1 MKQEVMNEMSWDG
14 LDIIGSSENLDEEF
28 GKNENINAIKSMWR
42 AVITQ
47 ALMDAAS
54 KSKKRE
60 NLKAK
65 REAKEWLLGES
76 DDFLSVCCLADMNPS
91 YVKKK
96 IKLALARGCTWRND
110 NKKKSI
116 EKEKILYK
124 EAV

>member
-1 MKQEVMNEMSWDG
+1 MKQEVINDISWDG
-14 LDIIGSSENLDEEF
+14 LGIIDSDENFDDESAL
-28 GKNENINAIKSMWR
+28 NENVNAIKSMWR

-65 REAKEWLLGES
+65 REAKEWLLGNS

-110 NKKKSI
+110 KKKKSI
-116 EKEKILYK
+116 EKEDIYYK

>member
-1 MKQEVMNEMSWDG
+1 MKQEVMNDISWDG
-14 LDIIGSSENLDEEF
+14 LDIIGRDDDIDQKSEMS
-28 GKNENINAIKSMWR
+28 ENINATKAMWR

-47 ALMDAAS
+47 ALMDASS

-76 DDFLSVCCLADMNPS
+76 EDFLCVCCLADMKPE

-96 IKLALARGCTWRND
+96 IRLALARGCIWRND
-110 NKKKSI
+110 KKKKI
-116 EKEKILYK
+116 ENEEIRYK